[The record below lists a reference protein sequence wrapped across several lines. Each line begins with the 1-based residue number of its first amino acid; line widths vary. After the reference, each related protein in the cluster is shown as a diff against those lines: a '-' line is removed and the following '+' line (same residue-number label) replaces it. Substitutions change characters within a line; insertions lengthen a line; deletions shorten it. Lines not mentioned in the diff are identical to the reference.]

1 MFHTLKKAWGVPEI
15 RKKILYTLLM
25 IILFRF
31 GCAVTVPFINTDVVK
46 EWMQN
51 NAKDGGFLDY
61 LNTITGNA
69 LEKATVFSLSIT
81 PFINASIIMQL
92 LTYALPPLERM
103 RDEGEEGRKKI
114 DKITAFVAM
123 VLAVFMSFAYYLT
136 LKHTTNVE
144 DAEGNYIG
152 NALKYTTG
160 SDGVFAAFVII
171 ALFVAGALIV
181 VWMGNRI
188 SDKGI
193 GNGISMLLFAGIAA
207 RFPNDAALLIRLT
220 IDSIKNGQ
228 NGKYLWVSL
237 AYLIFIIFEIGFIV
251 FMNEAERRIP
261 IQYAKRVVG
270 RKQYGGQKTHI
281 PIKVIMSGVMP
292 IIFAM
297 SFMALP
303 QTIELFK
310 GQPTTTSGF
319 YYHFCKFFDR
329 TSWSYAILYFLLVI
343 AFNYFYV
350 SIQYNPIEIANNL
363 RQSNGGIP
371 GIRPGKPTSDYIQRV
386 LNKISL
392 IGAIFLGFI
401 AVIPIF
407 MAMAD
412 KELQQLSMGG
422 TTILIAVSVALETT
436 RTLESHLMMRHHK
449 GFLQ

>member
-1 MFHTLKKAWGVPEI
+1 MFQTLRKAWGVPEI

-31 GCAVTVPFINTDVVK
+31 GCAVAVPFLNTDVVK
-46 EWMQN
+46 TWMDT
-51 NAKDGGFLDY
+51 NATDGGFLDY
-61 LNTITGNA
+61 LNTITGGA
-69 LEKATVFSLSIT
+69 MSQATVFSLSIT

-114 DKITAFVAM
+114 DKITAVVAM
-123 VLAVFMSFAYYLT
+123 FLAVFMSFAYYLT
-136 LKHTTNVE
+136 LRNMKDVKDESGNV
-144 DAEGNYIG
+144 IG
-152 NALKYTTG
+152 NALKYMSG
-160 SDGVFAAFVII
+160 GEGVFAAFVII
-171 ALFVAGALIV
+171 ACFVAGALIV
-181 VWMGNRI
+181 VWMGNRV

-193 GNGISMLLFAGIAA
+193 GNGISIILFAGIAA
-207 RFPNDAALLIRLT
+207 RFPTDAALLFTLT
-220 IDSIKNGQ
+220 KNSIKNGQ
-228 NGKYLWVSL
+228 NGKYLWITI
-237 AYLIFIIFEIGFIV
+237 AYYLFIIAEIAFIV
-251 FMNEAERRIP
+251 YMNEAERRIP

-297 SFMALP
+297 SFMSLP
-303 QTIELFK
+303 SAVQILK
-310 GQPTTTSGF
+310 PNPHDGSF
-319 YYHFCKFFDR
+319 YAKFCDFFSTR
-329 TSWSYAILYFLLVI
+329 SWGYAVIYFLLII

-350 SIQYNPIEIANNL
+350 SIQYNPVEIANNL

-392 IGAIFLGFI
+392 VGAIFLGII

-407 MAMAD
+407 ISMAD
-412 KELQQLSMGG
+412 DQLRTLSMGG

>member
-1 MFHTLKKAWGVPEI
+1 VFQTLKKAWGVPEI

-25 IILFRF
+25 IIIFRL
-31 GCAVTVPFINTDVVK
+31 GSAITVPYLETDKVR
-46 EWMQN
+46 EWM
-51 NAKDGGFLDY
+51 D
-61 LNTITGNA
+61 GNA
-69 LEKATVFSLSIT
+69 TGGNFLEYLDILTGGALSQATIFSLSIT

-92 LTYALPPLERM
+92 LTFALPPLERL

-114 DKITAFVAM
+114 NKITAFVA
-123 VLAVFMSFAYYLT
+123 LALAFFMAYAYYLT
-136 LKHTTNVE
+136 LRRSAGAV
-144 DAEGNYIG
+144 
-152 NALKYTTG
+152 KYTEGTEG
-160 SDGVFAAFVII
+160 WFAGAVIV
-171 ALFVAGALIV
+171 LSFVAGASFV
-181 VWMGNRI
+181 VWMGNRV
-188 SDKGI
+188 SDNGI
-193 GNGISMLLFAGIAA
+193 GNGVSIILFAGIAA
-207 RFPNDAALLIRLT
+207 RFPSDAGLLIRLSKE
-220 IDSIKNGQ
+220 SIENGE
-228 NGKYLWVSL
+228 NGKYLWISI
-237 AYLIFIIFEIGFIV
+237 AYLLFILFEIGFIV

-281 PIKVIMSGVMP
+281 PIKICMSGVMP

-303 QTIELFK
+303 QTIQLFK
-310 GQPTTTSGF
+310 PDNGTGF
-319 YYHFCKFFDR
+319 YHSFCMFFKR
-329 TSWSYAILYFLLVI
+329 TSWSYAILYFLLII

-350 SIQYNPIEIANNL
+350 SIQYNPVEIANNL

-392 IGAIFLGFI
+392 VGAFFLGII
-401 AVIPIF
+401 AIIPIF
-407 MAMAD
+407 IAMAD
-412 KELQQLSMGG
+412 DKLQSLSMGG

>member
-1 MFHTLKKAWGVPEI
+1 MFQTLKKAWGVPEI

-31 GCAVTVPFINTDVVK
+31 GCAVAVPFLNTDVVK
-46 EWMQN
+46 TWMDT
-51 NAKDGGFLDY
+51 NASDGGFLDY
-61 LNTITGNA
+61 MNTITGGA
-69 LEKATVFSLSIT
+69 MSQATVFSLSIT

-114 DKITAFVAM
+114 DRITAVVAM
-123 VLAVFMSFAYYLT
+123 FLAVFMSFAYYLT
-136 LKHTTNVE
+136 LKRMTNVE
-144 DAEGNYIG
+144 DKDGNVVG
-152 NALKYTTG
+152 NALKYLSG
-160 SDGVFAAFVII
+160 GEGVFAAFVII
-171 ALFVAGALIV
+171 ACFVAGALIV
-181 VWMGNRI
+181 VWMGNRV

-193 GNGISMLLFAGIAA
+193 GNGISILLFAGIAA
-207 RFPNDAALLIRLT
+207 RFPTDAALLFTLT
-220 IDSIKNGQ
+220 KNSIQRNE
-228 NGKYLWVSL
+228 NGKYLWITI
-237 AYLIFIIFEIGFIV
+237 AYYLFIIAEIAFIV

-297 SFMALP
+297 SFMSLP
-303 QTIELFK
+303 SAIQIIK
-310 GQPTTTSGF
+310 QNPKDGSF
-319 YYHFCKFFDR
+319 YAKFCDFFSTR
-329 TSWSYAILYFLLVI
+329 SWGYAVIYFLLII

-350 SIQYNPIEIANNL
+350 SIQYNPVEIANNL

-392 IGAIFLGFI
+392 VGAFFLGFVAI
-401 AVIPIF
+401 IPIF
-407 MAMAD
+407 IAMAD
-412 KELQQLSMGG
+412 QNLQSLSMGG

>member
-1 MFHTLKKAWGVPEI
+1 VFQTLRKAWGVPEI

-25 IILFRF
+25 IIIFRF
-31 GCAVTVPFINTDVVK
+31 GSAVTVPFLNPDVVK
-46 EWMQN
+46 AWMDT
-51 NAKDGGFLDY
+51 NATDGGFLDY
-61 LNTITGNA
+61 MNTITGGA
-69 LEKATVFSLSIT
+69 LSQATVFSLSIT

-114 DKITAFVAM
+114 EKITAFVAM
-123 VLAVFMSFAYYLT
+123 VLAVFMSYAYYLT
-136 LKHTTNVE
+136 LKRMNVE
-144 DAEGNYIG
+144 GENGSVLH
-152 NALKYTTG
+152 ALKYSSG
-160 SDGVFAAFVII
+160 GEGVFAAFVII
-171 ALFVAGALIV
+171 ACFVAGALIV
-181 VWMGNRI
+181 VWMGNRV

-193 GNGISMLLFAGIAA
+193 GNGISILLFAGIAA
-207 RFPNDAALLIRLT
+207 RFPTDAALLFTLT
-220 IDSIKNGQ
+220 KNSIQKGE
-228 NGKYLWVSL
+228 NGKYLWVTIAYYLFIL
-237 AYLIFIIFEIGFIV
+237 AEIAFIV

-297 SFMALP
+297 SFMSLP
-303 QTIELFK
+303 SAIGMFK
-310 GQPTTTSGF
+310 KATPGTF
-319 YYHFCKFFDR
+319 YDKFLKFFSTR
-329 TSWSYAILYFLLVI
+329 GWGYAVIYFILII

-392 IGAIFLGFI
+392 VGAIFLGFI

-407 MAMAD
+407 ISMAD
-412 KELQQLSMGG
+412 EQLRTLSMGG